1 MSGTLYGQ
9 FYRQNMDKT
18 KDRVKLS
25 VFHCT
30 HCEEGA
36 ERPTVKYLVN
46 ESSPLPG
53 KQKKQDRG
61 VARDDVLGGREYF
74 IVSQTPKYRLSDLDR
89 GIGGRKSKR

>member
-1 MSGTLYGQ
+1 MSGTFYGQ
-9 FYRQNMDKT
+9 FYGQNTADSQI
-18 KDRVKLS
+18 RRLS
-25 VFHCT
+25 L

-89 GIGGRKSKR
+89 GIGGRKSRR